1 MWEWG
6 CARKALASQRGKKR
20 RGYKGEAVRTIQD
33 RRSPGGWSDFPRFRD
48 RASAQQRGQDHA
60 ARWSQRL
67 PKKPSRKS
75 PCEWDQKRDTRPFAA
90 GTERAHFLTHKV
102 RMTVTFLKGQEWGLS
117 EELSLKCSA
126 QCPAYSKCSKSINYY
141 YFNGC
146 VIIFSSGFQMC
157 FCWFQQWNI
166 LPSKKPH
173 VVEEGRPGLYGGGGS
188 RPRACLA
195 WPPSSPQGTSL
206 EKGLPVLFRAGLAP
220 AAPLGGPQRKAPWP
234 GSTLLPLHLE
244 LSLVSE
250 WPVHWTASLLSQFDR
265 SQHACHSTKCQVI
278 NDQFFSFPNHQK
290 CAPVLTTY

>member
-173 VVEEGRPGLYGGGGS
+173 VVEEGRPGLYGGGVKAQS
-188 RPRACLA
+188 LPCLA
-195 WPPSSPQGTSL
+195 SFLPAGHLPGEGPPCALPSWAGPSCSTGRPTEEGT
-206 EKGLPVLFRAGLAP
+206 LA
-220 AAPLGGPQRKAPWP
+220 R
-234 GSTLLPLHLE
+234 
-244 LSLVSE
+244 
-250 WPVHWTASLLSQFDR
+250 VHFTASPPGAESGFRMTSSLNSQFAE
-265 SQHACHSTKCQVI
+265 SVW
-278 NDQFFSFPNHQK
+278 
-290 CAPVLTTY
+290 